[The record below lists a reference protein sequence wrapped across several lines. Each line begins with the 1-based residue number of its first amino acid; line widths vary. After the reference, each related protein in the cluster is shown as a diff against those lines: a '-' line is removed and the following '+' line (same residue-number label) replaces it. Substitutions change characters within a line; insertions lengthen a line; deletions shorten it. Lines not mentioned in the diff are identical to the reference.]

1 MDTAVNDIWADLQAL
16 QDQKENV
23 PTFTL
28 DDGVL
33 HVGDSS
39 VSFMRTLRIPCNE
52 AKYPLPPSL
61 GKFRILPV
69 DELRNAPQQ
78 MKKRGGVA
86 IPIRQSEAMWLNL
99 NGTGALQ
106 VFTGKVNAVSGKMH
120 QKNEGLRREASG
132 ATQNYVSLPK
142 QPWIDG
148 YNCGNGYVRQFVG
161 VPLGKGL
168 SVEKQISGQEN
179 TGGIQLVYYPLKLKD
194 SKLKFQV
201 IHSNREFSPLL
212 SPRGGDDD
220 PHMMGLAAGGKIKQE
235 IYRDIRDPREYDT
248 KRKARLFV
256 HMVNSP
262 MYTALTNEKMP
273 PPVMTAKTYA
283 MARLPWFEIYAEP
296 DLDVRAPS
304 VLHVLKTF
312 KQLGAHNS
320 QPPGGLPFDDEEEED
335 IKIDPKDV
343 VHLRDG
349 DW

>member
-1 MDTAVNDIWADLQAL
+1 
-16 QDQKENV
+16 
-23 PTFTL
+23 
-28 DDGVL
+28 
-33 HVGDSS
+33 
-39 VSFMRTLRIPCNE
+39 
-52 AKYPLPPSL
+52 
-61 GKFRILPV
+61 
-69 DELRNAPQQ
+69 
-78 MKKRGGVA
+78 
-86 IPIRQSEAMWLNL
+86 
-99 NGTGALQ
+99 
-106 VFTGKVNAVSGKMH
+106 
-120 QKNEGLRREASG
+120 
-132 ATQNYVSLPK
+132 
-142 QPWIDG
+142 
-148 YNCGNGYVRQFVG
+148 
-161 VPLGKGL
+161 
-168 SVEKQISGQEN
+168 
-179 TGGIQLVYYPLKLKD
+179 
-194 SKLKFQV
+194 
-201 IHSNREFSPLL
+201 
-212 SPRGGDDD
+212 
-220 PHMMGLAAGGKIKQE
+220 MGLAAGGKIKQE